1 MTTESNI
8 QATSSIGRLF
18 VPSIAFMVF
27 ALNIGDLTSTLLT
40 REIGVTFFGLDS
52 QAAVGI
58 ISQLS
63 AVAFA
68 AAVVAG
74 VAMSVL
80 AIRFRYKSLLLIG
93 IFIQIIAAG
102 GRFLAPTFL
111 WMLFFAALEGIGT
124 VLFGIALITLLGD
137 YLPQNRKA
145 KVVSYI
151 AAAAFLAS
159 FVGSPA
165 ISAVAD
171 LGSWRYVYLLL
182 QLPFAIAAFGIGFFS
197 IPFVKK
203 KQRLE
208 VNKKNYLRN
217 FKAVLRN
224 KSAAGC
230 LVASLFFSGVM
241 GLFAINFLR
250 QQFLSDLSLPLQ
262 VRYASYIVMVSTLLF
277 AGGSL
282 VAGRLAGRFGV
293 KMLTVVGS
301 LGDGI
306 FTALLFFAPNL
317 CLALFLNWAHVWFAT
332 TAGTALTCLA
342 LDQVPE
348 ARGTMM
354 SIKDVF
360 TNIGNTIGPAIGGLT
375 LVWASY
381 QGIGLTL
388 GGMSLIASVIILFL
402 AKDPNRQLQ
411 KK

>member
-1 MTTESNI
+1 MTAEPII
-8 QATSSIGRLF
+8 QTKPSIGRLF

-27 ALNIGDLTSTLLT
+27 ALNIGGLTSTLLT
-40 REIGVTFFGLDS
+40 REIGVTFFGSDS

-58 ISQLS
+58 TSQLS
-63 AVAFA
+63 AVGFA
-68 AAVVAG
+68 AAVAGG
-74 VAMSVL
+74 VAMSLL
-80 AIRFRYKSLLLIG
+80 AIRFRYKSLLLVG
-93 IFIQIIAAG
+93 VFIQIIAAG
-102 GRFLAPTFL
+102 GRFIAPTFL
-111 WMLFFAALEGIGT
+111 WMQIFAALEGVGS
-124 VLFGIALITLLGD
+124 VVSSIALITLLGD

-151 AAAAFLAS
+151 TAAAFIAG
-159 FVGSPA
+159 VIGPPA

-182 QLPFAIAAFGIGFFS
+182 QLPFAIAAFGIAFFN

-203 KQRLE
+203 KQRIE
-208 VNKKNYLRN
+208 VDRKNYMRN
-217 FKAVLRN
+217 FKAVLMN
-224 KSAAGC
+224 KSAASC

-262 VRYASYIVMVSTLLF
+262 VRYASYVVMVSTLLF

-293 KMLTVVGS
+293 KMLTVVGA

-317 CLALFLNWAHVWFAT
+317 WIALALNWAHVWSAT

-354 SIKDVF
+354 SMKNVF
-360 TNIGNTIGPAIGGLT
+360 ANIGNTIGPAIGGPMLI
-375 LVWASY
+375 WASY
-381 QGIGLTL
+381 QAIGFTL

-402 AKDPNRQLQ
+402 SKDP
-411 KK
+411 K